1 MNIPEIINK
10 VLSTDN
16 SAFFYTPP
24 IYGESYSYLFLK
36 PEKIITIKSLSQIDK
51 KLNRADELIKNGL
64 TGYSIIEYEAGY
76 LFEATLNKFL
86 PEKKKLLRF
95 FFFNNNNMIRIDS
108 KTIDLDCRENYKIK
122 HFRLNTDK
130 KNYEKAIKK
139 IKFYI
144 SEGDTYQVNYTVKG
158 RFEFTGSVASFF
170 TSLLFNQS
178 ARYTAIINNH
188 PNLIISCSPE
198 MFFEIKRT
206 LIKSMP
212 MKGTIK
218 RGINP
223 VDDKLLFKK
232 LKQSEKNKAEN
243 VMIVDMIRNDLGRI
257 SRYGSVKVDN
267 LFEIEKYESVY
278 QMISTVN
285 SKMNKKV
292 KLSGVLRNIF
302 PCASI
307 TGAPK
312 IRTMEIIREL
322 EKERRGIYTGSI
334 GLITKDKITFNVAI
348 RTVVLNNNCKSGS
361 IGLGSG
367 IVWDSIAS
375 EEYEETILKGRF
387 LTSPNKKFQLIE
399 TMLVENKNI
408 FLLKDHLERLRISA
422 DYFLFNFDES
432 KILKQL
438 NSITSR
444 LDQKKYKLRMTL
456 NKYGSLE
463 LSVSEIAPEKKLIKV
478 IVSDKRINSQDKFQ
492 YFKTTNRKIY
502 DSEFKKYSKS
512 GYYDVLF
519 LNEKNEIAEGS
530 ISNVFIKKKGKIY
543 TPPVSSGILNGVYR
557 NYFLKKKPAIK
568 EKPLFLSDLL
578 NAERIILTNSVR
590 KEIIVQKLILV

>member
-1 MNIPEIINK
+1 
-10 VLSTDN
+10 
-16 SAFFYTPP
+16 
-24 IYGESYSYLFLK
+24 
-36 PEKIITIKSLSQIDK
+36 
-51 KLNRADELIKNGL
+51 
-64 TGYSIIEYEAGY
+64 
-76 LFEATLNKFL
+76 
-86 PEKKKLLRF
+86 
-95 FFFNNNNMIRIDS
+95 
-108 KTIDLDCRENYKIK
+108 
-122 HFRLNTDK
+122 
-130 KNYEKAIKK
+130 
-139 IKFYI
+139 
-144 SEGDTYQVNYTVKG
+144 
-158 RFEFTGSVASFF
+158 
-170 TSLLFNQS
+170 
-178 ARYTAIINNH
+178 
-188 PNLIISCSPE
+188 

-257 SRYGSVKVDN
+257 SRYGSIKVDN

-278 QMISTVN
+278 QMISTAN

-463 LSVSEIAPEKKLIKV
+463 LSVSEIAPEKILAKV
-478 IVSDKRINSQDKFQ
+478 S
-492 YFKTTNRKIY
+492 
-502 DSEFKKYSKS
+502 
-512 GYYDVLF
+512 
-519 LNEKNEIAEGS
+519 
-530 ISNVFIKKKGKIY
+530 
-543 TPPVSSGILNGVYR
+543 
-557 NYFLKKKPAIK
+557 
-568 EKPLFLSDLL
+568 
-578 NAERIILTNSVR
+578 
-590 KEIIVQKLILV
+590 